1 MTARP
6 ATLADSAFLLRL
18 RNDAA
23 TVAAA
28 RRQQLVRVDE
38 HAAWLM
44 NSTVNPT
51 RALMVVT
58 RRGRRLGTY
67 RLDGL
72 GSAAV
77 ELSLTVASEWRGRGL
92 AREVIALAV
101 RHARRHGYAGAALI
115 AQVRVENRSSLIAF
129 LHNGFVPDAILKGFV
144 LLKGGGAMAKKKPKP
159 KPKPY

>member
-6 ATLADSAFLLRL
+6 ATLADNAWLLRL
-18 RNDAA
+18 RNDPA
-23 TVAAA
+23 TVAAS
-28 RRQQLVRVDE
+28 RVQSPVSLVDHE
-38 HAAWLM
+38 HWLM
-44 NSTVNPT
+44 AMARNPA

-58 RRGRRLGTY
+58 RRRRRLGTY

-77 ELSLTVASEWRGRGL
+77 ELSLTVAPEWRGRGL